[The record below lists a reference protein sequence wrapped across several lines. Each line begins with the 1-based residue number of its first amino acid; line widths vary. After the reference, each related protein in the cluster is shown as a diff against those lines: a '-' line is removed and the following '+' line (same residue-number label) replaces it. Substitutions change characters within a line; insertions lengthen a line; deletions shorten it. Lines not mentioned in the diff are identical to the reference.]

1 MLVKVTLEHG
11 GKGVDGRVINGQ
23 MGGAVYWST
32 LLWRVLIQKK
42 YNLESFLNGN
52 VIKKRKTEKS
62 CPTNLSGKGEEMV
75 ADSSIVLFSATLWNP
90 NASFFFFGMFLV
102 TGGANS

>member
-23 MGGAVYWST
+23 VGGAVYWST

-42 YNLESFLNGN
+42 IQSG
-52 VIKKRKTEKS
+52 VIFERKRYQKKKNREI
-62 CPTNLSGKGEEMV
+62 LSNKP
-75 ADSSIVLFSATLWNP
+75 LRQR
-90 NASFFFFGMFLV
+90 
-102 TGGANS
+102 